1 MIKSL
6 IQIFLIILILFSCK
20 KKEDVSYAKIIE
32 DFPTEKAVLD
42 SKDVPEYLKSVVLN
56 ISKINGYENGVL
68 AKGQIKAANFENFKE
83 LKSLASTKDLVLLTK
98 NKNNVVA
105 LYSAIAL
112 SEANYSDIDKVF
124 LDFLKNRK
132 SKVETQNGCVIGEE
146 IIAVAFYKNYLF
158 SEKKEEKLLRKLD
171 SLVLYNTSE
180 EELLRYAFKNRLYP
194 SHFKKQI
201 EKLAFVDKNKDAIV
215 YLSNWYR
222 ADYNQKLQLEFKS
235 LLNKDSL
242 NYYQFET
249 YIRELVRFNNI
260 SNNDFIKK
268 ILKKDT
274 VWKDN
279 EIEMIWFLNRNN
291 INIDDD

>member
-42 SKDVPEYLKSVVLN
+42 SKDVPEYLKSIVLN

-68 AKGQIKAANFENFKE
+68 AKGQIRAANFENFKQ

-112 SEANYSDIDKVF
+112 SEANYSDIHKVF

-132 SKVETQNGCVIGEE
+132 SKVETQNGCVISKE

-201 EKLAFVDKNKDAIV
+201 EKLAFVDKNKDAII
-215 YLSNWYR
+215 YLSNWYK

-268 ILKKDT
+268 TLKKDT

>member
-1 MIKSL
+1 MKSL

-112 SEANYSDIDKVF
+112 SEANYSDIHKVF

-201 EKLAFVDKNKDAIV
+201 EKLAFVDKNKDAII
-215 YLSNWYR
+215 YLSNWYK

-260 SNNDFIKK
+260 SNNDFILKT
-268 ILKKDT
+268 LKKDT

>member
-1 MIKSL
+1 VIKSL

-68 AKGQIKAANFENFKE
+68 AKGQIRAANFENFKQ

-112 SEANYSDIDKVF
+112 SEANYSDIHKVF

-132 SKVETQNGCVIGEE
+132 SKVETQNGCVISKE

-201 EKLAFVDKNKDAIV
+201 EKLAFVDKNKDAII
-215 YLSNWYR
+215 YLSNWYK

-268 ILKKDT
+268 TLKKDT

>member
-1 MIKSL
+1 MKLLAS
-6 IQIFLIILILFSCK
+6 IFLIVLFLFSCN
-20 KKEDVSYAKIIE
+20 KKEDISYAKII
-32 DFPTEKAVLD
+32 DDLPSEKAVLD
-42 SKDVPEYLKSVVLN
+42 SKNVPDYLNEVVLK

-68 AKGQIKAANFENFKE
+68 AKGQIKSANFENFKE

-105 LYSAIAL
+105 LYAAIAL
-112 SEANYSDIDKVF
+112 LEAKYNDIDKVF

-132 SKVETQNGCVIGEE
+132 SRVETQNGCVISKE
-146 IIAVAFYKNYLF
+146 IIAVPFYRNYFF

-201 EKLAFVDKNKDAIV
+201 EKLAFKSKNEDAIL
-215 YLSNWYR
+215 YLSNWHKG
-222 ADYNQKLQLEFKS
+222 DYSLALQNEFKD
-235 LLNKDSL
+235 LLKKDSL
-242 NYYQFET
+242 NYYLFET

-268 ILKKDT
+268 TLKKDT

-291 INIDDD
+291 INIDND

>member
-1 MIKSL
+1 MKSL

-112 SEANYSDIDKVF
+112 SEANYSDIHKVF

-132 SKVETQNGCVIGEE
+132 SKVETQNGCVISKE

-201 EKLAFVDKNKDAIV
+201 EKLAFVDKNKDAII

-235 LLNKDSL
+235 LLNKESL

-260 SNNDFIKK
+260 SNNDFILKT
-268 ILKKDT
+268 LKKDT

>member
-1 MIKSL
+1 MKSL

-201 EKLAFVDKNKDAIV
+201 EKLAFVDKNKDAII

-222 ADYNQKLQLEFKS
+222 ADYNQKLQLEFKN

-260 SNNDFIKK
+260 SNNDFILKT
-268 ILKKDT
+268 LKKDT

>member
-1 MIKSL
+1 VIKSL

-112 SEANYSDIDKVF
+112 SEANYSDIHKVF

-132 SKVETQNGCVIGEE
+132 SKVETQNGCVISKE

-201 EKLAFVDKNKDAIV
+201 EKLAFVDKSKDAII
-215 YLSNWYR
+215 YLSNWYK

-268 ILKKDT
+268 TLKKDT

>member
-112 SEANYSDIDKVF
+112 SEANYSDIHKVF

-132 SKVETQNGCVIGEE
+132 SKVETQNGCVISKE

-201 EKLAFVDKNKDAIV
+201 EKLAFVDKNKDAII
-215 YLSNWYR
+215 YLSNWYK

>member
-1 MIKSL
+1 MKSL

-112 SEANYSDIDKVF
+112 SEANYSDIHKVF

-132 SKVETQNGCVIGEE
+132 SKVKTQNGCVISKE

-201 EKLAFVDKNKDAIV
+201 EKLAFVDKSKDAIV

-260 SNNDFIKK
+260 SNNDFILKT
-268 ILKKDT
+268 LKKDT

>member
-1 MIKSL
+1 M
-6 IQIFLIILILFSCK
+6 
-20 KKEDVSYAKIIE
+20 
-32 DFPTEKAVLD
+32 
-42 SKDVPEYLKSVVLN
+42 PEYLKSVVLN

-201 EKLAFVDKNKDAIV
+201 EKLAFVDKSKDAIV

-268 ILKKDT
+268 TLKKDT

>member
-68 AKGQIKAANFENFKE
+68 AKGQIRAANFENFKE

-112 SEANYSDIDKVF
+112 SEANYSDIHKVF

-132 SKVETQNGCVIGEE
+132 SKVETQNGCVISKE

-201 EKLAFVDKNKDAIV
+201 EKLAFVDKNKDAII
-215 YLSNWYR
+215 YLSNWYK

-268 ILKKDT
+268 TLKKDT

>member
-1 MIKSL
+1 MKSL

-112 SEANYSDIDKVF
+112 SEANYSDIHKVF

-132 SKVETQNGCVIGEE
+132 SKVETQNGCVISKE

-201 EKLAFVDKNKDAIV
+201 EKLAFVDKSKDAII
-215 YLSNWYR
+215 YLSNWYK

-268 ILKKDT
+268 TLKKDT

>member
-132 SKVETQNGCVIGEE
+132 SKVETQNGCVISKE

-201 EKLAFVDKNKDAIV
+201 EKLAFVDKNKDAII
-215 YLSNWYR
+215 YLSNWYK

>member
-112 SEANYSDIDKVF
+112 SEANYSDIHKVF

-132 SKVETQNGCVIGEE
+132 SKVETQNGCVISKE

-201 EKLAFVDKNKDAIV
+201 EKLAFVDKNKDAII
-215 YLSNWYR
+215 YLSNWYK

-268 ILKKDT
+268 TLKKDT

>member
-1 MIKSL
+1 MKSL

-68 AKGQIKAANFENFKE
+68 AKGQIRAANFENFKQ

-112 SEANYSDIDKVF
+112 SEANYSDIHKVF

-132 SKVETQNGCVIGEE
+132 SKVETQNGCVISKE

-201 EKLAFVDKNKDAIV
+201 EKLAFVDKNKDAII
-215 YLSNWYR
+215 YLSNWYK

-268 ILKKDT
+268 TLKKDT

>member
-1 MIKSL
+1 MKSL

-112 SEANYSDIDKVF
+112 SEANYSDIHKVF

-132 SKVETQNGCVIGEE
+132 SKVETQNGCVISKE

-201 EKLAFVDKNKDAIV
+201 EKLAFVDKSKDAII
-215 YLSNWYR
+215 YLSNWYK

-260 SNNDFIKK
+260 SNNDFILKT
-268 ILKKDT
+268 LKKDT

>member
-1 MIKSL
+1 MKSL

-68 AKGQIKAANFENFKE
+68 AKGQIRAANFENFKQ

-112 SEANYSDIDKVF
+112 SEANYSDIHKVF

-132 SKVETQNGCVIGEE
+132 SKVETQNGCVISKE

-201 EKLAFVDKNKDAIV
+201 EKLAFVDKNKDAII
-215 YLSNWYR
+215 YLSNWYK

>member
-1 MIKSL
+1 MKSL

-32 DFPTEKAVLD
+32 EFPTEKAVLD

-112 SEANYSDIDKVF
+112 SEANYSDIHKVF

-132 SKVETQNGCVIGEE
+132 SKVETQNGCVISKE

-201 EKLAFVDKNKDAIV
+201 EKLAFVDKNKDAII
-215 YLSNWYR
+215 YLSNWYK

-268 ILKKDT
+268 TLKKDT

>member
-1 MIKSL
+1 MKSL

-112 SEANYSDIDKVF
+112 SEANYSDIHKVF

-132 SKVETQNGCVIGEE
+132 SKVETQNGCVISKE

-260 SNNDFIKK
+260 SNNDFILKT
-268 ILKKDT
+268 LKKDT

>member
-1 MIKSL
+1 MKSL

-201 EKLAFVDKNKDAIV
+201 EKLAFVDKNKDAII
-215 YLSNWYR
+215 YLSNWYK

-260 SNNDFIKK
+260 SNNDFILKT
-268 ILKKDT
+268 LKKDT

>member
-1 MIKSL
+1 MKSL

-201 EKLAFVDKNKDAIV
+201 EKLAFVDKNKDAII

-268 ILKKDT
+268 TLKKDT

>member
-1 MIKSL
+1 MKLLAS
-6 IQIFLIILILFSCK
+6 IFLIILFLFSCN
-20 KKEDVSYAKIIE
+20 KKEDISYAQII
-32 DFPTEKAVLD
+32 DDLPSEKAVLD
-42 SKDVPEYLKSVVLN
+42 SKNVPDYLKDVVLK

-68 AKGQIKAANFENFKE
+68 AKGQIKSANFENFKE

-98 NKNNVVA
+98 NKNNVVT
-105 LYSAIAL
+105 LYAAIAL
-112 SEANYSDIDKVF
+112 LEKNYSDIDKIF
-124 LDFLKNRK
+124 LDFLNNRK
-132 SKVETQNGCVIGEE
+132 SKVGTQNGCVISKE
-146 IIAVAFYKNYLF
+146 IIAVPFYRNYFF

-201 EKLAFVDKNKDAIV
+201 EKLAFKSKNEDAIL
-215 YLSNWYR
+215 YLSNWHKG
-222 ADYNQKLQLEFKS
+222 DYSLALQNEFKD
-235 LLNKDSL
+235 LLKKDSL

-268 ILKKDT
+268 TLKKDT

>member
-32 DFPTEKAVLD
+32 EFPTEKAVLD

-112 SEANYSDIDKVF
+112 SEANYSDIHKVF

-132 SKVETQNGCVIGEE
+132 SKVETQNGCVISKE

-201 EKLAFVDKNKDAIV
+201 EKLAFVDKNKDAII
-215 YLSNWYR
+215 YLSNWYK

-268 ILKKDT
+268 TLKKDT

>member
-1 MIKSL
+1 MKSL

-112 SEANYSDIDKVF
+112 SEANYSDIHKVF

-171 SLVLYNTSE
+171 SLVLYKTSE

-201 EKLAFVDKNKDAIV
+201 EKLAFVDKSKDAIV

-260 SNNDFIKK
+260 SNNDFILKT
-268 ILKKDT
+268 LKKDT

>member
-1 MIKSL
+1 MKSL

-132 SKVETQNGCVIGEE
+132 SKVETQNGCVISKE

-201 EKLAFVDKNKDAIV
+201 EKLAFVDKNKDAII
-215 YLSNWYR
+215 YLSNWYK

-268 ILKKDT
+268 TLKKDT

>member
-112 SEANYSDIDKVF
+112 SEANYSDIHKVF

-132 SKVETQNGCVIGEE
+132 SKVETQNGCVISKE

-201 EKLAFVDKNKDAIV
+201 EKLAFVDKNKDAII

>member
-1 MIKSL
+1 MKLLAS
-6 IQIFLIILILFSCK
+6 IFLIILFLFSCN
-20 KKEDVSYAKIIE
+20 KKEDISYAQII
-32 DFPTEKAVLD
+32 DDLPSEKAVLD
-42 SKDVPEYLKSVVLN
+42 SKNVPDYLNEVVLK
-56 ISKINGYENGVL
+56 ISRINGYENGVL
-68 AKGQIKAANFENFKE
+68 AKGQIKSANFENFKE

-105 LYSAIAL
+105 LYAAIAL
-112 SEANYSDIDKVF
+112 LEAKYNDIDKVF

-132 SKVETQNGCVIGEE
+132 SRVETQNGCVISKE
-146 IIAVAFYKNYLF
+146 IIAVPFYRNYFF

-201 EKLAFVDKNKDAIV
+201 EKLAFKSKNEDAIL
-215 YLSNWYR
+215 YLSNWHKG
-222 ADYNQKLQLEFKS
+222 DYSLALQNEFKD
-235 LLNKDSL
+235 LLKKDSL
-242 NYYQFET
+242 NYYLFET

-268 ILKKDT
+268 TLKKDT

-291 INIDDD
+291 INIDND

>member
-1 MIKSL
+1 MKSL

-68 AKGQIKAANFENFKE
+68 AKGQIRAANFENFKE

-112 SEANYSDIDKVF
+112 SEANYSDIHKVF

-132 SKVETQNGCVIGEE
+132 SKVETQNGCVISKE

-201 EKLAFVDKNKDAIV
+201 EKLAFVDKNKDAII
-215 YLSNWYR
+215 YLSNWYK

-260 SNNDFIKK
+260 SNNDFILKT
-268 ILKKDT
+268 LKKDT

>member
-1 MIKSL
+1 MRSL

-68 AKGQIKAANFENFKE
+68 AKGQIRAANFENFKQ

-112 SEANYSDIDKVF
+112 SEANYSDIHKVF

-132 SKVETQNGCVIGEE
+132 SKVETQNGCVISKE
-146 IIAVAFYKNYLF
+146 IIAVPFYKNYLF

-201 EKLAFVDKNKDAIV
+201 EKLAFVDKNKDAII
-215 YLSNWYR
+215 YLSNWYK

-268 ILKKDT
+268 TLKKDT

-291 INIDDD
+291 LNIDDD

>member
-1 MIKSL
+1 MKSL

-112 SEANYSDIDKVF
+112 SEANYSDIHKVF

-132 SKVETQNGCVIGEE
+132 SKVETQNGCVISKE

-268 ILKKDT
+268 TLKKDT

>member
-1 MIKSL
+1 MKSL

-112 SEANYSDIDKVF
+112 SEANYSDIHKVF

-132 SKVETQNGCVIGEE
+132 SKVETQNGCVISKE

-201 EKLAFVDKNKDAIV
+201 EKLAFVDKNKDAII
-215 YLSNWYR
+215 YLSNWYK

-260 SNNDFIKK
+260 SNNDFILKT
-268 ILKKDT
+268 LKKDT

>member
-1 MIKSL
+1 MKSL

-112 SEANYSDIDKVF
+112 SEANYSDIHKVF

-132 SKVETQNGCVIGEE
+132 SKVETQNGCVISKE

-201 EKLAFVDKNKDAIV
+201 EKLAFVDKNKDAII
-215 YLSNWYR
+215 YLSNWYK
-222 ADYNQKLQLEFKS
+222 ADYNQKLQLEFKN

>member
-1 MIKSL
+1 MKSL
-6 IQIFLIILILFSCK
+6 IQIFLIIVILFSCK

-32 DFPTEKAVLD
+32 EFPTEKAVLD

-68 AKGQIKAANFENFKE
+68 AKGQIRAANFENFKQ

-112 SEANYSDIDKVF
+112 SEANYSDIHKVF

-132 SKVETQNGCVIGEE
+132 SKVETQNGCVISKE

-201 EKLAFVDKNKDAIV
+201 EKLAFVDKNKDAII
-215 YLSNWYR
+215 YLSNWYK

-268 ILKKDT
+268 TLKKDT